1 MSNEVVRSAEVI
13 ISEMVFIKEQAAADL
28 AAAFG
33 RAKRAVFEIGKRL
46 CELKDMAG
54 HGHWEAALSRL
65 EYSDTT
71 ARNAMRIYKEM
82 GGEQIDMITGKSDI
96 EIFEGLSQSQ
106 LVELFPIPREER
118 AAFVE
123 EHREELQGLSVRET
137 RALVERCQK
146 LEARCDELEDD
157 LLKQKD
163 INKELIDDA
172 DEAKRAIQ
180 ADLEKAEQAR
190 LDLEGELQTA
200 NDRLRSADDE
210 IARLNE
216 EAAQREAAG
225 TVTVH
230 EPTEEQIAEIRKKA
244 LDEVKEKHKK
254 ELEKV
259 KADAAKEKETLEKIR
274 AESEA
279 QALREIAAL
288 KKQNDVHVQKVNYAL
303 SALGRDLTDIQDEI
317 DAMEAEEPGSGV
329 KLRAKCEAALGRLL
343 AQFGWQV

>member
-1 MSNEVVRSAEVI
+1 MSNEVVRSAETI

-28 AAAFG
+28 ASALG
-33 RAKRAVFEIGKRL
+33 RARRSVFEIGKRL
-46 CELKDMAG
+46 CELKDMTG
-54 HGHWEAALSRL
+54 HGHWEDALARL
-65 EYSDTT
+65 DYSETT

-82 GGEQIDMITGKSDI
+82 GSEQIDMLTGKSDI

-137 RALVERCQK
+137 KALVEKCQR
-146 LEARCDELEDD
+146 LEAAKDELEYALD
-157 LLKQKD
+157 KQRE
-163 INKELIDDA
+163 INKELINDA
-172 DEAKRAIQ
+172 DEEKRARHF
-180 ADLEKAEQAR
+180 DLKKAEQTR

-200 NDRLRSADDE
+200 NERLKSADEE
-210 IARLNE
+210 IARLGE
-216 EAAQREAAG
+216 ELEQQKAAG
-225 TVTVH
+225 TAVLH

-244 LDEVKEKHKK
+244 LDEAKEKHKK
-254 ELEKV
+254 ELDKV

-288 KKQNDVHVQKVNYAL
+288 KKQNDTHVQAVNFAL
-303 SALGRDLTDIQDEI
+303 NALGRYLTDIQDELN
-317 DAMEAEEPGSGV
+317 AMEAEEPGSGV

-343 AQFGWQV
+343 SQIGWQV